1 MVAGS
6 TPATPVLSCVRSS
19 PAPNSHNV
27 EFAFLAGGDLTR
39 SFQNKPVADFP
50 RFHFLWLMRKV
61 IPCLLLLFVTAGS
74 SSGQNIQRSLTFHPR
89 PLEVTKNFLITE
101 FGYDYRITQTG
112 SFDNAENNNKNY
124 HLAVDLGA
132 MRNLSPKWALGAT
145 AYYSLDDSG
154 SRLAI
159 KPRLRRWLTPE
170 QSIDLSAG
178 PIIGN
183 FGSYYGKSPGLAGHI
198 GYSYRDWVMLSLG
211 VEIIPINTVFGVGGS
226 SETIVYKSTESTLY
240 AGIRVGSYGGTACAI
255 LTPIIALIHFFAT
268 YES

>member
-1 MVAGS
+1 
-6 TPATPVLSCVRSS
+6 
-19 PAPNSHNV
+19 
-27 EFAFLAGGDLTR
+27 
-39 SFQNKPVADFP
+39 
-50 RFHFLWLMRKV
+50 MR
-61 IPCLLLLFVTAGS
+61 ITILFLLLSFVIVGNS
-74 SSGQNIQRSLTFHPR
+74 FSQSNRQSLTFHPR

-101 FGYDYRITQTG
+101 FGYDYRLTQSG
-112 SFDNAENNNKNY
+112 SFDDAEHNNKNY
-124 HLAVDLGA
+124 HLNVDIGA

-198 GYSYRDWVMLSLG
+198 GYSYRDWVMLTLG

-240 AGIRVGSYGGTACAI
+240 AGIRVGSYAGTACAI
-255 LTPIIALIHFFAT
+255 LAPIIALIHFIAT

>member
-1 MVAGS
+1 MR
-6 TPATPVLSCVRSS
+6 LSI
-19 PAPNSHNV
+19 PIL
-27 EFAFLAGGDLTR
+27 FFLFLTT
-39 SFQNKPVADFP
+39 
-50 RFHFLWLMRKV
+50 
-61 IPCLLLLFVTAGS
+61 VTAH
-74 SSGQNIQRSLTFHPR
+74 GQSNQRTLTFHPR
-89 PLEVTKNFLITE
+89 PLEITKNFLITE
-101 FGYDYRITQTG
+101 FGYDYRITQSG
-112 SFDNAENNNKNY
+112 SFDDSENNNKNY
-124 HLAVDLGA
+124 HLNVDMGA

-183 FGSYYGKSPGLAGHI
+183 FGSYYGKSPGIAGHI
-198 GYSYRDWVMLSLG
+198 GYSYRDWVMLTLG
-211 VEIIPINTVFGVGGS
+211 VEVIPINTVFGVGGS
-226 SETIVYKSTESTLY
+226 NEVIVYKSTESTLY
-240 AGIRVGSYGGTACAI
+240 AGIRVGSYAGTACAI